1 MKELIQRLMIYVII
15 VSALKGLLTNK
26 QYEEYF
32 RFCSGMLMLL
42 MFLFPVL
49 SLFGSSTEWYQR
61 LEKNLLQMDIREI
74 QGTLKIAD
82 HGFENIV
89 VKEYKEALEKEVVL
103 SAKEEGISLKGT
115 EVLLEKG
122 DDGICIAEISAEM
135 EEKTKGEG
143 KTKEEETETDI
154 RGETET
160 AGEIAVQTIQIGEES
175 DKEEKVED
183 DSKKGKKLKKKICE
197 RFSLSE

>member
-32 RFCSGMLMLL
+32 RFFSGMLMLL

-183 DSKKGKKLKKKICE
+183 DSKKGK
-197 RFSLSE
+197 